1 MQYFVTFLEGLISF
15 LSPCMLPMLPVY
27 LSYFAGNADKK
38 QGQFSR
44 SLAFVLG
51 FSAVFCLLGLFAGT
65 LGALL
70 KQFERE
76 VSLVCGLVVILLG
89 LGYLEIIP
97 LPFFKGM
104 HNGRSV
110 TGLLSAFLFGVVYSL
125 SLTPCV
131 GAFLGSALMLASA
144 SGTALRGL
152 LLLVFYS
159 LGLGLPFLLSALL
172 LEQLS
177 GLFRWIKAHYLWINR
192 ICGAFLIAIGILMAC
207 GLLNR
212 WMALMPALEV
222 NL

>member
-89 LGYLEIIP
+89 LGYL
-97 LPFFKGM
+97 
-104 HNGRSV
+104 
-110 TGLLSAFLFGVVYSL
+110 A
-125 SLTPCV
+125 
-131 GAFLGSALMLASA
+131 A
-144 SGTALRGL
+144 
-152 LLLVFYS
+152 VFQRD
-159 LGLGLPFLLSALL
+159 A
-172 LEQLS
+172 
-177 GLFRWIKAHYLWINR
+177 
-192 ICGAFLIAIGILMAC
+192 
-207 GLLNR
+207 
-212 WMALMPALEV
+212 
-222 NL
+222 